1 MATMNPNGIKTHET
15 FSSLFP
21 INQELL
27 AKIEADMRQQ
37 NYDYSQPVILA
48 TWNGQ
53 NEPVCIDGHTRLQAA
68 INVGIEGI
76 PVFFHE
82 YDDEHEALEKAIR
95 LQRNRRNM
103 SDAEIVT
110 CVEALDK
117 RRQRGGDR
125 RSAEAKSIPQS
136 YGIQDSRSAS
146 AKETGELLG
155 VSSRK
160 VEQVRTII
168 DHSDPETLQAVK
180 NNEVSVNKAYQETQR
195 KRKEAKGVVKFPKP
209 DPDPWD
215 YQSIELLEDIG
226 RRPSAGFLEEL
237 EEQIRN
243 EEDTCCNLIGDTSI
257 ILTKAHYR
265 ALKALGGSID
275 DHLASAID
283 AYLDSYSLAS

>member
-53 NEPVCIDGHTRLQAA
+53 NEPVCIDGHTRLQGA
-68 INVGIEGI
+68 INAGIESV
-76 PVFFHE
+76 PVFTHE
-82 YDDEHEALEKAIR
+82 FDDEHDALEKAIC

-136 YGIQDSRSAS
+136 CGIADSRSAS
-146 AKETGELLG
+146 AKETAELLG
-155 VSSRK
+155 ISPRK
-160 VEQVRTII
+160 VEQVRTVI
-168 DHSDPETLQAVK
+168 DHSDPETLKAVK
-180 NNEVSVNKAYQETQR
+180 NNEFSVNKAYQETQR
-195 KRKEAKGVVKFPKP
+195 KRKEAYAMVKFPRP
-209 DPDPWD
+209 EPDPWD
-215 YQSIELLEDIG
+215 YRSIELLEGIG
-226 RRPSAGFLEEL
+226 RRPSAGFLGDL

-243 EEDTCCNLIGDTSI
+243 GEDTCCNLIGDTSV
-257 ILTKAHYR
+257 ILAGEQYR

-275 DHLASAID
+275 DYLASAID
-283 AYLDSYSLAS
+283 AYLDSYTLAS